1 MLPGWE
7 VIHNYFG
14 HSLGRVWI
22 CWDPGDFSIKAI
34 DVHEQVITC
43 HVNSVDLGRPWMFSV
58 VYGATQRLERRFL
71 LQELQYIKSLV
82 GCHPWLLAGDFNV
95 VRTVQEKWGD
105 AGISCYE
112 KDFED
117 CILGLEVDDLAYTGC
132 FHT

>member
-7 VIHNYFG
+7 VIHNYSA

-22 CWDPGDFSIKAI
+22 CWDQGGFSIKAI